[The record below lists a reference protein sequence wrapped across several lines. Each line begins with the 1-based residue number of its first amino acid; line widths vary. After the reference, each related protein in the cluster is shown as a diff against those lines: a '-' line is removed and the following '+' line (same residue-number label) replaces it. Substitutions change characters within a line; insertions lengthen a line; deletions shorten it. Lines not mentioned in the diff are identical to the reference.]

1 MLTNISELSKLLK
14 DNGYEVYRD
23 YAEAN
28 QEYPF
33 VIYEFVSET
42 AKYASNSFISDTY
55 LYQVSLVT
63 TGVET
68 EMKEMLAILND
79 SKVFPSSMS
88 AGPYKENDE
97 TITQFNCYVRV
108 RNGE

>member
-1 MLTNISELSKLLK
+1 MLTNISELSQLLK

-28 QEYPF
+28 EDYPF
-33 VIYEFVSET
+33 VIYEFVNERP
-42 AKYASNSFISDTY
+42 KYASNSFISDTY

-63 TGVET
+63 TGIET
-68 EMKEMLAILND
+68 EMKEMLKILND
-79 SKVFPSSMS
+79 NDVFPGSISS
-88 AGPYKENDE
+88 GPYKENDE

-108 RNGE
+108 LNG